1 MISTISPLAKFTLKP
16 WGLRFCI
23 SNLQNQILKK
33 WFQNPDLQNCC
44 KPSKFTKLSL
54 FNVSQI
60 HSESDRKSYAS
71 ISKCLVY
78 ICDPCVQQTN
88 KQTNNKHYVNS
99 GHHCPLPFM
108 YWQSCKLTLGGET
121 TLVGQTRNQKRNNI
135 NPTNPTNP
143 KTHKS
148 QNSTIPLNSKN
159 FHNSNKSKNCRP
171 PTVQSTEIW
180 DCPKSEF
187 QAHPATDIWI
197 SIQIHSCSCHPS
209 LKELKKTKLDV
220 L

>member
-88 KQTNNKHYVNS
+88 KQTNKHYVNS
-99 GHHCPLPFM
+99 GDHCILPFM
-108 YWQSCKLTLGGET
+108 YWQSCIALGGDT
-121 TLVGQTRNQKRNNI
+121 TLVGQERNQKRNNFQKLPQLLKLPQLQKLPQI
-135 NPTNPTNP
+135 
-143 KTHKS
+143 S
-148 QNSTIPLNSKN
+148 QIPQIQKL
-159 FHNSNKSKNCRP
+159 P
-171 PTVQSTEIW
+171 PMAPTVQSTEIW

-187 QAHPATDIWI
+187 RDHCRDWHLDFNSYSFLLMS
-197 SIQIHSCSCHPS
+197 SIIERNEKSW
-209 LKELKKTKLDV
+209 
-220 L
+220 